1 MNSSDLRDALRRDAE
16 LAGLPPT
23 DLVHRVAGLR
33 RRSHR
38 RRAAVVGCALA
49 IIAAVV
55 GVSVLDGA
63 RGDDRRSEAAA
74 GVGAGAAAQ
83 APGADTEAAAQEY
96 RESIANTGGA
106 GSRLTAPESL
116 VEYLPN
122 IQYRLPAGNTVTL
135 SEAVVV
141 GHVTSVSPGHAHYW
155 PADAED
161 RPPVEVPFDDPRA
174 LSRTI
179 HAEVAV
185 TEVIAGR
192 ITEDTIVVGFRWG
205 TRTPFAVA
213 AEGLP
218 AMGDMVFFLEGDSP
232 VFAHDR
238 TVQYG
243 VAEDGAM
250 LAEVGSDGRLTLPAI
265 EPQRAERLLS
275 ETATLQSLRAAAQQP
290 ARVLPFE
297 TLED

>member
-49 IIAAVV
+49 IVAAVV
-55 GVSVLDGA
+55 GVSALDGV
-63 RGDDRRSEAAA
+63 RGQDRGADAAA
-74 GVGAGAAAQ
+74 VVDVGG
-83 APGADTEAAAQEY
+83 DVEARAQEY
-96 RESIANTGGA
+96 RQAIADGGGA
-106 GSRLTAPESL
+106 GSRALSGSSL
-116 VEYLPN
+116 VEFLPGSQYLARN
-122 IQYRLPAGNTVTL
+122 GVVISL
-135 SEAVVV
+135 SDAVVV
-141 GHVTSVSPGHAHYW
+141 GHITSVSPGHAHYW

-185 TEVIAGR
+185 TEVIAGQ

-213 AEGLP
+213 ADGLP
-218 AMGDMVFFLEGDSP
+218 AMGDMVFFLDDDSP
-232 VFAHDR
+232 VFAHDS

-243 VAEDGAM
+243 VAEDGTM
-250 LAEVGSDGRLTLPAI
+250 LAEVGSDGGLTLPAI
-265 EPQRAERLLS
+265 EPERAVRLLAQ
-275 ETATLQSLRAAAQQP
+275 TPTVNTLRAAAQQP
-290 ARVLPFE
+290 ARVLPIE